1 MTTVNDRIIERL
13 KALGELIP
21 GLDGGVVDP
30 TECPLAPP
38 CLVVEDWLGSGPR
51 SATRERISATEYK
64 VTRGFLLALVV
75 EELCDAA
82 SFDDSKKIVGIRA
95 ARPWMEM
102 LPAFFLARPLLE
114 LDNRPLDN
122 LIEVS
127 PMADNGIDFI
137 TWSKRV
143 YVAVQYQVN
152 ITSITDAGV

>member
-1 MTTVNDRIIERL
+1 MTVNDLIIARL

-21 GLDGGVVDP
+21 ELDGGVVDP
-30 TECPLAPP
+30 TECPLSPP

-51 SATRERISATEYK
+51 AATRERISATEYK
-64 VTRGFLLALVV
+64 VTRSFLLALVV

-95 ARPWMEM
+95 ARPWMET
-102 LPAFFLARPLLE
+102 LPAFFLARPLLQLDGVA
-114 LDNRPLDN
+114 LDNIID
-122 LIEVS
+122 VS
-127 PMADNGIDFI
+127 PMSDNGVDFI

-143 YVAVQYQVN
+143 YVAVQYQIN